1 MTFLEALFRLR
12 SMSQGEGPGTLSPLE
27 AQHVY
32 DWLRELQKV
41 KTQEIIHWPAS
52 ELIADKMKVWARDTV
67 MRFGR
72 PVYLVGSAL
81 EESHPRD
88 IDVRVVLSDEEF
100 DARWGNPKDWHVR
113 GEGWRQYAFD
123 MGKLC
128 KQGSRRLMLNLDFQ
142 VQRFSS
148 TKEYAGKR
156 CLRLDDVEGI
166 EDASEKEEEVT
177 P

>member
-1 MTFLEALFRLR
+1 MTLLEALFRFR
-12 SMSQGEGPGTLSPLE
+12 DMGKGEGPGTLSPLE
-27 AQHVY
+27 AQQVY
-32 DWLRELQKV
+32 DWLRELQKL
-41 KTQEIIHWPAS
+41 KTAEIIHWPAS
-52 ELIADKMKVWARDTV
+52 ELIADKAKVWARDMV

-81 EESHPRD
+81 EECNPRD
-88 IDVRVVLSDEEF
+88 IDVRVVLSDAEF

-113 GEGWRQYAFD
+113 GEGWRLYAFD

-148 TKEYAGKR
+148 AAAYKDCKR
-156 CLRLDDVEGI
+156 LRLDDVEGI
-166 EDASEKEEEVT
+166 EDATEKEEEVT